1 MCGLAAIFGTLGI
14 ERTRVSVERML
25 RVQTH
30 RGPDSAGNWYGIIR
44 GVDVGLGFRR
54 LKILDL
60 SDAANQPMISD
71 DGRFVIVFNGE
82 IYNYLEIREELAARG
97 VGFRTQGDTEVLM
110 QALMV
115 WGPAALNRL
124 NGMWALV
131 LLDTVKGEILLA
143 RDRFGI
149 KPLYTYSDK
158 RGLFVSSEI
167 KGILEVAARKFQVAT
182 NVANAYLHQ
191 GLLCAGTESFFKG
204 IEEFPAGHVARC
216 RIEDLRKSRRLE
228 PKRYWTI
235 PTTVANDLKE
245 SELIEVVRHTFIDS
259 VKLRL
264 RSDVPV
270 GVLLSGG
277 LDSSAIAATVHH
289 LDPSRDDIKLIS
301 AVGENGNNDEQ
312 PFIDMM
318 GNHLKRRVEKVVLD
332 YPSSKA
338 LDMISEATWF
348 NDEPIGSF
356 STLAHYLLMKR
367 ARELGVTVL
376 LSGQG
381 ADESLC
387 GYNKY
392 LGFYLQ
398 QLIAT
403 GQWLLATRVLAAF
416 IRRGTVFSQAKYREA
431 KRYLPTWLRLSETD
445 VRGPA
450 LLSTGERINVG
461 LNGGVMDRQI
471 ADIEKFSVP
480 ALVHYEDRM
489 SMARAREI
497 RLPFLDYRL
506 VSLLV
511 PLGVDMKLRAGWTKW
526 IFRRAIEPLLPPAI
540 TWRKDKQNFIVPQN
554 DWLRADLRADMAKL
568 LRTEWVTERL
578 GLISREKFR
587 VRYESYLRQPAMGGR
602 LGIKDIFAPLSLEL
616 WARRFEGYLCSG

>member
-1 MCGLAAIFGTLGI
+1 MCGLAGLFGSFGI
-14 ERTRVSVERML
+14 ERTRASVERML
-25 RVQTH
+25 QVQTH
-30 RGPDSAGNWYGIIR
+30 RGPDSTGSWCGTVN
-44 GVDVGLGFRR
+44 GVDIGLGLRR

-60 SDAANQPMISD
+60 SDAANQPMISQ
-71 DGRFVIVFNGE
+71 DGRFVLVFNGE
-82 IYNYLEIREELAARG
+82 IYNYVELREELKACG
-97 VGFRTQGDTEVLM
+97 VTFRTQGDTEVLM
-110 QALMV
+110 QALIV
-115 WGPAALNRL
+115 WGPPAFARL
-124 NGMWALV
+124 NGMWGLV
-131 LLDTVKGEILLA
+131 LLDRVNGEIMLS

-149 KPLYTYSDK
+149 KPLYTYYDEK
-158 RGLFVSSEI
+158 GLFVSSEI
-167 KGILEVAARKFQVAT
+167 KAILEVAGRKFQVT
-182 NVANAYLHQ
+182 PGVADAYVHQ
-191 GLLCAGTESFFKG
+191 GLLCTGSETFFKG
-204 IEEFPAGHVARC
+204 IEEFPAGHLAIC
-216 RIEDLRKSRRLE
+216 RVEDIGKKRLD

-235 PTTVANDLKE
+235 PTTVASELKE
-245 SELIEVVRHTFIDS
+245 SELIEAVRDTFIDA

-277 LDSSAIAATVHH
+277 IDSSAIAATVHH

-338 LDMISEATWF
+338 LDMITEATWF

-367 ARELGVTVL
+367 ASDLGVTVL
-376 LSGQG
+376 MSGQG

-387 GYNKY
+387 GYSKY

-398 QLIAT
+398 QLIAS
-403 GQWLLATRVLAAF
+403 GQWLAAARVFATFMRK
-416 IRRGTVFSQAKYREA
+416 GTVFSQAKYREA
-431 KRYLPTWLRLSETD
+431 KRYLPSWLRLLETD
-445 VRGPA
+445 VRGPV
-450 LLSTGERINVG
+450 LLAAGEWIHLG
-461 LNGGVMDRQI
+461 LNGGVLDRQV
-471 ADIEKFSVP
+471 ADIEMFSVP

-511 PLGVDMKLRAGWTKW
+511 PLPVEFKLRAGWTKW
-526 IFRRAIEPLLPPAI
+526 IFRRAMEPLLPHAI
-540 TWRKDKQNFIVPQN
+540 AWRKDKQNFIVPQN
-554 DWLRADLRADMAKL
+554 EWLRSELRGDLAKL
-568 LRTEWVTERL
+568 LRSEWVSERL
-578 GLISREKFR
+578 GLIDRRKFR
-587 VRYESYLRQPAMGGR
+587 IRYEAYLRQPAMGGR
-602 LGIKDIFAPLSLEL
+602 LGIKDIFAPISLEL
-616 WARRFEGYLCSG
+616 WARCFERYLSA